1 VTRQQ
6 LPAPARAIVRA
17 AIDAVSA
24 AQAADPQDYR
34 TAVEQLA
41 AQDSEHV
48 GLVLGAVVRMLLEEA
63 HPDGL
68 TADDM
73 QQVLERAAR
82 TAAAWW
88 PEVDPQ
94 LLLVLLTGALGLHFS
109 EEEVPRLTPFQVAGQ
124 APLLIADLLAV
135 RDRRLDGY
143 LTVALAEIMR
153 AETME
158 MP

>member
-17 AIDAVSA
+17 SSEAVAA
-24 AQAADPQDYR
+24 AQAEDPDAYQA
-34 TAVEQLA
+34 AVEQLA

-48 GLVLGAVVRMLLEEA
+48 GLVLGAVVRMLLEES

-68 TADDM
+68 TADDV
-73 QQVLERAAR
+73 QQVLERTAR
-82 TAAAWW
+82 AGLAWW
-88 PEVDPQ
+88 PQTDPQ
-94 LLLVLLTGALGLHFS
+94 LLLILVTGALGLHFT
-109 EEEVPRLTPFQVAGQ
+109 EEEVPRLAPLQVAGQ
-124 APLLIADLLAV
+124 APLLVADLLAV
-135 RDRRLDGY
+135 RQRSLDGY
-143 LTVALAEIMR
+143 LGTALAEIMR